1 MLNCS
6 CIKKIC
12 TCFLF
17 GVQQYLLEICMFT
30 YMGCAEMY
38 FIKAPLL
45 IASLLEN
52 NGEGTIKKKT
62 NAQVV

>member
-1 MLNCS
+1 
-6 CIKKIC
+6 
-12 TCFLF
+12 
-17 GVQQYLLEICMFT
+17 
-30 YMGCAEMY
+30 MY